1 MEENNNK
8 FDYMIGHEVEI
19 LNDEGKVIKKVKVKS
34 YKIYNGHATFLT
46 EDGELYDEDEIN
58 WSYRLTEPALL
69 ATWLQ
74 SNGYKI
80 NMICNDKDR
89 RDEADTLFTSWLNQ
103 LIRQGD
109 VTNSEETVPKACKEG
124 DDIMFDW
131 IRKNKLLIVDVIK
144 EENIL
149 TVNMGAMKLLFDDLM
164 TTLVDNG
171 ILAKVED

>member
-19 LNDEGKVIKKVKVKS
+19 LNDEGEVIKKVKVKS
-34 YKIYNGHATFLT
+34 YKIYNGHATFLS

-74 SNGYKI
+74 SNGHKI

-89 RDEADTLFTSWLNQ
+89 RDEADTLFNSWLN
-103 LIRQGD
+103 
-109 VTNSEETVPKACKEG
+109 
-124 DDIMFDW
+124 
-131 IRKNKLLIVDVIK
+131 
-144 EENIL
+144 
-149 TVNMGAMKLLFDDLM
+149 
-164 TTLVDNG
+164 
-171 ILAKVED
+171 